1 MKMRLLS
8 IVLVLFAVLMLAGC
22 GSSKSEQYEETIQ
35 ELEENIQVLEGEKE
49 TLENELAEFE
59 SEIDYLNELANS
71 SDSSLIATIFWE
83 VGNIYYVENCRFF
96 TDSYCSQELISEYI
110 RFYSPTALKIG
121 LENGNTAYCSFS
133 NHGIIWSVDKPR
145 FKEVNFEG

>member
-83 VGNIYYVENCRFF
+83 DGNIYYVENCRFF

-110 RFYSPTALKIG
+110 RFYSPNALKIG

>member
-1 MKMRLLS
+1 MKTRLLS
-8 IVLVLFAVLMLAGC
+8 IVLTLFAVLMLAGC
-22 GSSKSEQYEETIQ
+22 GDSKSEQYEATIQ
-35 ELEENIQVLEGEKE
+35 QLEENIQALEGEKE
-49 TLENELAEFE
+49 ALGDEIVELQ

-83 VGNIYYVENCRFF
+83 DGNIYYVENCRFF

-121 LENGNTAYCSFS
+121 LENGNSAYCSFS

>member
-83 VGNIYYVENCRFF
+83 DGNIYYVENCRFF

-133 NHGIIWSVDKPR
+133 NHGIIGSVDKPR